1 MDNSV
6 WIQDVASCI
15 PIAGAAALVVF
26 ASWKLWRNRHPR
38 WVGFRIRPP
47 ELALW
52 SFLMASAHGA
62 GLMLLPFLV
71 GVHVGGGD
79 GPIPGGLEFG
89 AAAVVVHTLAMVAV
103 AAAVAALVFE
113 VVGVGILRRAWVNLD
128 LLWAASLLVGAG
140 ATLFG

>member
-1 MDNSV
+1 MDNPV
-6 WIQDVASCI
+6 WIQDV
-15 PIAGAAALVVF
+15 
-26 ASWKLWRNRHPR
+26 
-38 WVGFRIRPP
+38 
-47 ELALW
+47 
-52 SFLMASAHGA
+52 AHGA